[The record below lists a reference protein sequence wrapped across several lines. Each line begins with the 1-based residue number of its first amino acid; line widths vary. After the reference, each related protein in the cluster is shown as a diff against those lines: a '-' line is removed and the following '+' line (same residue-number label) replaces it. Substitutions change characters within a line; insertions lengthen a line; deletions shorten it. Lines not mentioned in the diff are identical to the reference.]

1 LTGAYLQ
8 ALRQAGAEGAVIEA
22 LQATRPKPLTQD
34 QVVQLVAQGVPSQR
48 AAALVRQRGID
59 FQASE
64 EYLKTLRLAGGD
76 DTLIA
81 AVREASAAL
90 RAQLVV
96 TTSADAAV
104 YLDGESKGR
113 ANPQGVAQVMSTPG
127 VHALKVS
134 LKGKKDFEQDVT
146 LTAGQ
151 ATTIAARLEDIGLAP
166 RQARENS
173 KDGLRYVWIPP
184 GTFMMGCS
192 PGAQCFNDAKPSHEV
207 TLTRG
212 FWMGQSEVTQQ
223 AYTRLAGSNPS
234 QFVGLQ
240 RPVEN
245 VAWTQAASFCQE
257 AGGRLPTEA
266 EWEYAARAGTTGEQY
281 ADLDAV
287 SWHFENSG
295 GQTHNVMQKQPNAWG
310 LYDMLGNVW
319 EWVSDLWAPGYS
331 ADHVID
337 PKGPPA
343 GNGRIMRGGSYAYRI
358 WGSSASSRYMVGPP
372 PHGGAIG
379 FRCVMD
385 SQ

>member
-1 LTGAYLQ
+1 MKLQILAVMLILAMAARPSLPQQPPEPLAQDQLMTLVKAGMGTPELVRLIHDHGINFDLTDAYLQ
-8 ALRQAGAEGAVIEA
+8 ALRKAGAQEAVI
-22 LQATRPKPLTQD
+22 QAIHAVARPKPLTQD
-34 QVVQLVAQGVPSQR
+34 QVMELVAQGVSSER

-59 FQASE
+59 FKAGE

-76 DTLIA
+76 DTLITA
-81 AVREASAAL
+81 LREASAAL
-90 RAQLVV
+90 
-96 TTSADAAV
+96 
-104 YLDGESKGR
+104 
-113 ANPQGVAQVMSTPG
+113 
-127 VHALKVS
+127 
-134 LKGKKDFEQDVT
+134 
-146 LTAGQ
+146 
-151 ATTIAARLEDIGLAP
+151 AARLKDIGPPP

-173 KDGLRYVWIPP
+173 KDGLKYVWIPP

-207 TLTRG
+207 TLTKG
-212 FWMGQSEVTQQ
+212 FWMGQTEVTQQ

-245 VAWTQAASFCQE
+245 VAWNQAKTFCEE

-266 EWEYAARAGTTGEQY
+266 QWEYAARAGTTREQY
-281 ADLDAV
+281 GDLDAI
-287 SWHFENSG
+287 SWHSENSG

-319 EWVSDLWAPGYS
+319 EWVSDLWSGYA

-337 PKGPPA
+337 PKGPPS
-343 GNGRIMRGGSYAYRI
+343 GQGRIMRGGSYAYRI

-379 FRCVMD
+379 FRCVVD
-385 SQ
+385 SL